1 MKRTFI
7 TFVYLALYGL
17 NTHGQLLPLND
28 DQLEQ
33 NHGYMGSHIALER
46 TPHEYTPITQ
56 TDSSI
61 SGLSRHNLKTS
72 TYIQSHPY
80 SFTSST
86 STRNILTGLSKDD
99 LSLTQGIEIDL
110 EIQVSFDMQWQDSD
124 GLNNDGNGQAGE
136 LTLSGVHLGNHKG
149 VITAEMLNSERP
161 FLESELALVNNIFI
175 DVDRQKGMFITVEE
189 IGDRLGNGL
198 DIIVNDIYLGREGA
212 SAGGI
217 LIENLS
223 NFIQDKNLTQF
234 NQTFNMALTTFDD
247 GKNTANGNW
256 LPINA
261 IVLSEEGTA
270 SADDAGLGLPI
281 DNLGLPSLNT
291 NTTID
296 ASFALHLDK
305 LAWVDDGGEFGIA
318 GLMIYDGL
326 DTNNDGIDDTVGP
339 ARLTQMK
346 LETVNHTAFNGE
358 QVQALHI
365 ANLDFKADIAMQSI
379 YVGNP
384 QTGSLGALHIKG
396 LDTAGTSVW
405 IYAH

>member
-1 MKRTFI
+1 M
-7 TFVYLALYGL
+7 

-61 SGLSRHNLKTS
+61 SGLSRHNLNTP

-161 FLESELALVNNIFI
+161 FFRV
-175 DVDRQKGMFITVEE
+175 
-189 IGDRLGNGL
+189 
-198 DIIVNDIYLGREGA
+198 
-212 SAGGI
+212 
-217 LIENLS
+217 
-223 NFIQDKNLTQF
+223 
-234 NQTFNMALTTFDD
+234 
-247 GKNTANGNW
+247 
-256 LPINA
+256 
-261 IVLSEEGTA
+261 
-270 SADDAGLGLPI
+270 
-281 DNLGLPSLNT
+281 
-291 NTTID
+291 
-296 ASFALHLDK
+296 
-305 LAWVDDGGEFGIA
+305 
-318 GLMIYDGL
+318 
-326 DTNNDGIDDTVGP
+326 
-339 ARLTQMK
+339 
-346 LETVNHTAFNGE
+346 
-358 QVQALHI
+358 
-365 ANLDFKADIAMQSI
+365 
-379 YVGNP
+379 
-384 QTGSLGALHIKG
+384 
-396 LDTAGTSVW
+396 
-405 IYAH
+405 